1 MSWRGFRREAPPALE
16 PGEIEVVVEDP
27 VTGET
32 DEYDARV
39 SGGFRIADRG
49 PERALA
55 AEWFRVLSDLQ
66 RE

>member
-1 MSWRGFRREAPPALE
+1 
-16 PGEIEVVVEDP
+16 VVEDP

-49 PERALA
+49 PERVLA